1 MALQATLDTLDGIDA
16 ALAAHYVQKDGKFHL
31 DLQGAADKKSGD
43 NSQNNQNSQNQD
55 AGNTGN
61 AADKGGN
68 NMIPKSR
75 FDQLNEQKKSAEAAL
90 KTVVDELINDIPE
103 DMRDL
108 VPAIA
113 PADQIKW
120 IRNAIQRGVFT
131 KKADSGPDSRRPG
144 GSRGSDFA
152 GMSPQAIM
160 ATGYKTVKK

>member
-1 MALQATLDTLDGIDA
+1 MALQATLDSLDGIDA

-43 NSQNNQNSQNQD
+43 NQD
-55 AGNTGN
+55 TGNTDN
-61 AADKGGN
+61 AVDKSG

-75 FDQLNEQKKSAEAAL
+75 FDQVNEQKKSAEAAL
-90 KTVVDELINDIPE
+90 KTVVDELIQDIPE

-108 VPAIA
+108 VPAIQ
-113 PADQIKW
+113 PAEQIKW

-131 KKADSGPDSRRPG
+131 KKADSGPDAKRPG
-144 GSRGSDFA
+144 GNRGSDFA

-160 ATGYKTVKK
+160 ATGYKSAKK